1 MTTETTN
8 NRKPAF
14 RLYIVNGE
22 GEKAIWIPVG
32 AAWSH
37 QDGKGYSISL
47 DAIPVTGRLVMRAA
61 SETSEGNG
69 GQQ

>member
-1 MTTETTN
+1 MITETTN
-8 NRKPAF
+8 NRKPPF

-32 AAWSH
+32 AAWPH
-37 QDGKGYSISL
+37 QDGKGYSINL

-69 GQQ
+69 GQR

>member
-1 MTTETTN
+1 MTTETTS

-69 GQQ
+69 GQP